1 MLFLLLLL
9 LLLMMMMMMMEY
21 ANKNWIHTRCF
32 RLVLSKLF
40 ETAHL
45 ASDANTAYM
54 RQRCRRLNLRES
66 LLKHVSPTWPDSC
79 RPDDW
84 RPSGVAMFW
93 DDFNERRLQVWNGV
107 SIRESKK
114 DNENTNDNYISTK
127 FKKTKYVLSKY
138 RQNYVQCRIVT
149 DCMCKCTRFTNHESP
164 TSQLSDATTNAT
176 GYNRYSLDW

>member
-93 DDFNERRLQVWNGV
+93 DDFNERRLQDSLTCLKWCQYRPTGKQK
-107 SIRESKK
+107 RQR
-114 DNENTNDNYISTK
+114 
-127 FKKTKYVLSKY
+127 KYE
-138 RQNYVQCRIVT
+138 RQLYFDEI
-149 DCMCKCTRFTNHESP
+149 
-164 TSQLSDATTNAT
+164 
-176 GYNRYSLDW
+176 